1 MNSDRDLCRKC
12 FTSSDEVVEETLIDR
27 ESALVRFVTL
37 AGLQHC
43 PVMCETPAGECRVCH
58 VPREKAGFNSSQ
70 NMTN

>member
-1 MNSDRDLCRKC
+1 MSSDRDLCRKC
-12 FTSSDEVVEETLIDR
+12 FTSSDEVVEETLIDL

-37 AGLQHC
+37 AGLQHW
-43 PVMCETPAGECRVCH
+43 PVMCETHAGECRVCH